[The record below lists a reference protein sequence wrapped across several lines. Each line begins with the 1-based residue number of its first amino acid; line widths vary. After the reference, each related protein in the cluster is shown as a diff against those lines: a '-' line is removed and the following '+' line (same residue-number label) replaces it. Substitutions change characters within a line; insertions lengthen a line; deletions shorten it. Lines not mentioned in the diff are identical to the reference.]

1 MVFFKKKMRSASA
14 VVLPAGMLGPEH
26 EARHFQ
32 RRRAHVRVV
41 VELKLHLVMNRV
53 VLLLLVCMRKV
64 R

>member
-1 MVFFKKKMRSASA
+1 MRSASA

-41 VELKLHLVMNRV
+41 VELKLHLVMNRA